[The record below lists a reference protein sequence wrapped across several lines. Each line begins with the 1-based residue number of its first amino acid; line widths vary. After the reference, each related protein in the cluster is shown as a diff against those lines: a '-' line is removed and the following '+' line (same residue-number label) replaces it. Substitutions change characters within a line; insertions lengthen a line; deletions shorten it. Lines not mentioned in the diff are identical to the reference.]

1 MAHRLLCL
9 SIVSIVVGSS
19 VPLSPAFA
27 GPAREF
33 SQFPAKVKTEAS
45 HAVKFETPEAKKYR
59 SAIAKA
65 AKKPPNFAGYC
76 TLVEVGC
83 GSGCVRFLVVDR
95 KSGEVIDGGAEGYGE
110 LAYKPGSRLLEAT
123 TSCPDTGK
131 CPKKY
136 FLFESGQLHP
146 LD

>member
-1 MAHRLLCL
+1 MIA
-9 SIVSIVVGSS
+9 GAS
-19 VPLSPAFA
+19 VPFPFAVA

-65 AKKPPNFAGYC
+65 VKKPPNFAGYC
-76 TLVEVGC
+76 TLVELGC
-83 GSGCVRFLVVDR
+83 GSGCVKFVVVDR

-110 LAYKPGSRLLEAT
+110 LAYQPGSRLIEAT
-123 TSCPDTGK
+123 ASCPDTGK

-136 FLFESGQLHP
+136 LLFEGGQLHP